1 MRANRL
7 RRGFWL
13 GLAAAFLV
21 GLVLALQYGGS
32 IYAVQLTRISK
43 EKDLERHLHDLGN
56 LARASL
62 RGAALGLDALALD
75 CLWEAQERRQGRQ
88 PFPAI
93 VATYRA
99 GLGSDLTRP
108 VLEFARR
115 ARLRQ
120 ALVLS
125 PEGRV
130 LFDSQSHEPLLETY
144 DFWKVDREEVA
155 DALHGKDASTP
166 AYAAGDASFKRHY
179 VPILDASFGA
189 PSAKGGAKV
198 GAIVCLVAGRSY
210 LAELGSLSR
219 HLERASIFVTILM
232 ALIALLIQRLITR
245 QRRAERQAAEND
257 RLAAIGRLAA
267 GFAHELRNP
276 LGIIRAFTE
285 DMKHD
290 LERARGRG
298 SSVASEAAA
307 EVATKAATEACD
319 EIVEE
324 VDRMNRLVGQFLS
337 YSKGQAL
344 GPGGGQAS
352 ALEAVESVLA
362 MTRPSAEKKQAALR
376 VQHAPASREEALGWR
391 VRLETGSLR
400 QVLMNLVLNA
410 IEASPPGAQA
420 RVTLEAQ
427 PRRLRFQVID
437 QGPGIGQEDRLRVF
451 EPFYTTRDG
460 GTGLGLAISR
470 QIAESAGGSLEV
482 GAAPPGGGACLVL
495 TLPRAVQA
503 GHQVGQ
509 NASQAATA
517 SSEASSFAVDLDG
530 PGSLQRQA
538 R

>member
-1 MRANRL
+1 MTFATFKGGARYGATPNLLTKWVLMRANRL

-13 GLAAAFLV
+13 GLTAAFLV

-62 RGAALGLDALALD
+62 REAALGLDALALD

-108 VLEFARR
+108 ILEFARR

-130 LFDSQSHEPLLETY
+130 LFDSQSQEPLLETY
-144 DFWKVDREEVA
+144 DFWKWTAR
-155 DALHGKDASTP
+155 KSPTPSTARTPPRRLTPP
-166 AYAAGDASFKRHY
+166 ATLSSSDITF
-179 VPILDASFGA
+179 PILDASFGA
-189 PSAKGGAKV
+189 PSAKGGVKV

-267 GFAHELRNP
+267 G
-276 LGIIRAFTE
+276 
-285 DMKHD
+285 
-290 LERARGRG
+290 
-298 SSVASEAAA
+298 
-307 EVATKAATEACD
+307 
-319 EIVEE
+319 
-324 VDRMNRLVGQFLS
+324 
-337 YSKGQAL
+337 
-344 GPGGGQAS
+344 
-352 ALEAVESVLA
+352 
-362 MTRPSAEKKQAALR
+362 
-376 VQHAPASREEALGWR
+376 
-391 VRLETGSLR
+391 
-400 QVLMNLVLNA
+400 
-410 IEASPPGAQA
+410 SP
-420 RVTLEAQ
+420 
-427 PRRLRFQVID
+427 
-437 QGPGIGQEDRLRVF
+437 
-451 EPFYTTRDG
+451 
-460 GTGLGLAISR
+460 
-470 QIAESAGGSLEV
+470 
-482 GAAPPGGGACLVL
+482 
-495 TLPRAVQA
+495 
-503 GHQVGQ
+503 
-509 NASQAATA
+509 
-517 SSEASSFAVDLDG
+517 
-530 PGSLQRQA
+530 
-538 R
+538 